1 MKRPLAEFRKEVR
14 PQQDDVLSNENHG
27 AGVKDAQAKLRE
39 ALANGDPEKI
49 KRAVDNLK
57 KALGQYN
64 DHAKAMV
71 DTTPNSNKKA
81 YLDDKLADLENTAR
95 KLDNIDKATPAAA
108 VERMVDTIPY
118 AVDEFEDQ
126 LHSDAADDA
135 IKSAAKANNLSAF
148 MNDVNDKEMD
158 LGDLLGAAGELS
170 DLMRGLVGDTS
181 SAAQELG
188 CSEQPLT
195 EASQAA
201 LELGTLLNSY
211 SSGSGPSGAV
221 SDRVAQKME
230 AVRPSSGSPFDH
242 APTVSL
248 SNARSFEDIA
258 QAVAWKIHQQ
268 SRDMQIPSKTGD
280 NVALELAHL
289 AAAARAG
296 DKQKLLLSA
305 KAAAT
310 HIQAFAKELIEL
322 ANKMPSKTPRERE
335 IQEDLLRCANG
346 LKNYSMHLKILSSVK
361 AASIEQSR
369 DTDESLSTI
378 ARDLGDIIS
387 QSLSNMRVVYTTM
400 KVN

>member
-1 MKRPLAEFRKEVR
+1 
-14 PQQDDVLSNENHG
+14 
-27 AGVKDAQAKLRE
+27 LR
-39 ALANGDPEKI
+39 
-49 KRAVDNLK
+49 
-57 KALGQYN
+57 KALGNYN
-64 DHAKAMV
+64 DHARAV
-71 DTTPNSNKKA
+71 VNSTPSPNRRA
-81 YLDDKLADLENTAR
+81 YLDDKLANLENTSQR
-95 KLDNIDKATPAAA
+95 LDNLPPNSSNVAL
-108 VERMVDTIPY
+108 ERMVDSIPR
-118 AVDEFEDQ
+118 AVDEFEGQ
-126 LHSDAADDA
+126 LHADATDDA
-135 IKSAAKANNLSAF
+135 IKGRAKANNLSAY
-148 MNDVNDKEMD
+148 MAGANDNEMD
-158 LGDLLGAAGELS
+158 LGGLLGTAGELS
-170 DLMRGLVGDTS
+170 DLMRGLVGNTS

-188 CSEQPLT
+188 SSEQPLT
-195 EASQAA
+195 EAAQAA
-201 LELGTLLNSY
+201 LELGDLINNINRG
-211 SSGSGPSGAV
+211 SGSPAMS
-221 SDRVAQKME
+221 SQIAQKME
-230 AVRPSSGSPFDH
+230 AVRPARSSGGSPWDH

-248 SNARSFEDIA
+248 DRARSFEDIA

-268 SRDMQIPSKTGD
+268 SKDMQIPSKTGD

-310 HIQAFAKELIEL
+310 QIQAFAKELTDL

-335 IQEDLLRCANG
+335 IQEDLLRCAQG

-400 KVN
+400 RVN